1 MASAGPVRAPRRA
14 DPSAPRPRLSRAARR
29 RRRGRRAARVVL
41 VLVLAVLVGTSTF
54 VGGLLAAPADFS
66 KDILPEQKSVLLL
79 AADGKTQFA
88 SIPPPTRRKV
98 VPAEEI
104 PPVMREAIISAE
116 DERFL
121 DHDGVDPLATVR
133 AAYRDLS
140 GGRRQ
145 GGSTLT
151 QQYVKNAYV
160 GNDRTLLRKV
170 REAALAVRLEGEKSK
185 EEILTDYLNALYLG
199 NGTYGVDAA
208 ARYYFGVP
216 VKDLALNEGTGER
229 DPNLELA
236 RASLLAG
243 MAPAPSAW
251 NPVRD
256 FATSKTRQKYT
267 LNRMVI
273 AGYIDSADASRAA
286 DRGVKPLQE
295 TPPEPPT
302 SAPEY
307 ADLVKAQL
315 RAKFEN
321 DEDVLFRGGLRV
333 RTTLDLDLQEA
344 VSRAAREVLPD
355 DRDPQTAV
363 VAIDI
368 RNGDVKAMTTLRRHP
383 AKTYEPDS
391 KGRVRA
397 PRPAVSGYQRDGY
410 NLATN
415 AYRSTGSTIKPFTLA
430 TALEQGRRLSETRY
444 APQCRPYQDKRE
456 KGEYCNSDGGEQG
469 TFSLRSALASSV
481 NTIFVPLAD
490 EAGHSKVRQTMLDAG
505 VKALDPD
512 GDGPRLPL
520 DPNPESFGLGTTAL
534 VTPLSMANA
543 YGTLANH
550 GVSVPPR
557 FFTEIRRTGEAGAPS
572 QVVDAEPAKPAGE
585 RVLPVDVA
593 DRVVS
598 AMRDVVTRGT
608 GRAAAQ
614 AFEVF
619 GKTGTTNDSTDAWW
633 IGCARS
639 PQNLC
644 LAVWMGYE
652 DITCKGVQASSSCGG
667 MKGIHGVPQVY
678 GGTLPARIFDRS
690 FGILREIQAG
700 RAAPRPPSASPSSQV
715 VPSTDATAETR
726 RRRRRSTP
734 PPVVVQRPSA
744 VPSPQPATEEPQ
756 ASPPPDDPPP
766 SPAPQPTLLPG
777 PPGSPAP
784 PGAGRGTVSARPDP

>member
-1 MASAGPVRAPRRA
+1 
-14 DPSAPRPRLSRAARR
+14 APRPRLSRAARR

-41 VLVLAVLVGTSTF
+41 VLVLSVLVAMTTF

-88 SIPPPTRRKV
+88 SIPPPTRRKI

-121 DHDGVDPLATVR
+121 EHDGVDPLATIR

-170 REAALAVRLEGEKSK
+170 REAALAVRLEEEKSK

-208 ARYYFGVP
+208 ARYYFGVA
-216 VKDLALNEGTGER
+216 VKDLALDEKTGKR
-229 DPNLELA
+229 DGNLELA

-256 FATSKTRQKYT
+256 FETAKARQKYT
-267 LNRMVI
+267 LNRMVV
-273 AGYIDSADASRAA
+273 AGYIDSTDASRAA
-286 DRGVKPLQE
+286 DRQVDPLQE
-295 TPPEPPT
+295 TPPEPKT

-315 RAKFEN
+315 RDKFEN

-333 RTTLDLDLQEA
+333 KTTLDLDLQEA
-344 VSRAAREVLPD
+344 VTRAANEVLPD
-355 DRDPQTAV
+355 PDDPQTAV

-368 RNGDVKAMTTLRRHP
+368 RNGDVKAMTTLRRVP
-383 AKTYEPDS
+383 GKVYEPDRDG
-391 KGRVRA
+391 KVRE
-397 PRPAVSGYQRDGY
+397 PREPVQGYQRNGY

-415 AYRSTGSTIKPFTLA
+415 AYRSSGSTIKPFTLA

-469 TFSLRSALASSV
+469 TFTLRSALASSV
-481 NTIFVPLAD
+481 NTVYVPLAD
-490 EAGHSKVRQTMLDAG
+490 EAGHSKVRKTMLDAG

-512 GDGPRLPL
+512 GDGPRPPL
-520 DPNPESFGLGTTAL
+520 DPGPESFGLGTTAL

-550 GVSVPPR
+550 GVHVPPR
-557 FFTEIRRTGEAGAPS
+557 FFTEIRRAGDPGTPA
-572 QVVDAEPAKPAGE
+572 QVVDTAPAKPQGE

-608 GRAAAQ
+608 GRDAARD
-614 AFEVF
+614 FEVF

-633 IGCARS
+633 VGCARS
-639 PQNLC
+639 PQNIC
-644 LAVWMGYE
+644 IAVWMGYE
-652 DITCKGVQASSSCGG
+652 DITCKGVQDSRACGG
-667 MKGIHGVPQVY
+667 MKNVNGVPQVY
-678 GGTLPARIFDRS
+678 GGTLPARIFARS
-690 FGILREIQAG
+690 FDLLREVQAE
-700 RAAPRPPSASPSSQV
+700 RAAPRRPSASPSPRSEAGPAQ
-715 VPSTDATAETR
+715 ETTVEPR
-726 RRRRRSTP
+726 RRRRRSTQAP
-734 PPVVVQRPSA
+734 TVERSRRPQQETPQEQPQTQA
-744 VPSPQPATEEPQ
+744 PEPEPSPQD
-756 ASPPPDDPPP
+756 PPPDQPDPGPTLIP
-766 SPAPQPTLLPG
+766 GPEQSASPAP
-777 PPGSPAP
+777 
-784 PGAGRGTVSARPDP
+784 